1 MSRILAI
8 DLGKFKS
15 VTCLLDTTTNET
27 EFWTMSTDRR
37 YLKAV
42 LKRYKPD
49 LVVIESCTI
58 AGWVHDVCTAKGHK
72 LLICNPNQEAW
83 KWKHIKR
90 KTDRDDAL
98 KIAKLAALDQLI
110 PVYMPSERQREYRRL
125 VKYRTVVRGRGVRI
139 KNNIRAIFQRRGLAM
154 VSGRTAWSLKRLD
167 QIEQHRKP
175 LCDCRQTSCG
185 AANWTW
191 SSASWRVSAPARS
204 GREEASRAVGGR
216 QTSPAP
222 RNHSRRRSQNRRSRR
237 GLFGRSSTIQKCAA
251 GLVVCGSRPSPISV
265 GLDGPTGT
273 NPQTRAA
280 VAADR
285 LGGGGLDHA
294 DATIRG
300 PKRSIKESAPTEK
313 PQEESHHRRRS
324 QASGPL
330 LGDAVARTPWNGAT
344 TMIASEAASA

>member
-58 AGWVHDVCTAKGHK
+58 AGWVHDVCTSQGHQ

-125 VKYRTVVRGRGVRI
+125 VKYRTVVRARGVRI

-154 VSGRTAWSLKRLD
+154 VAGRNAWSLKRLD
-167 QIEQHRKP
+167 QIEQHRNP
-175 LCDCRQTSCG
+175 LCDCGQR
-185 AANWTW
+185 
-191 SSASWRVSAPARS
+191 RVMA
-204 GREEASRAVGGR
+204 GRIGSRAQR
-216 QTSPAP
+216 
-222 RNHSRRRSQNRRSRR
+222 
-237 GLFGRSSTIQKCAA
+237 
-251 GLVVCGSRPSPISV
+251 
-265 GLDGPTGT
+265 
-273 NPQTRAA
+273 
-280 VAADR
+280 
-285 LGGGGLDHA
+285 A
-294 DATIRG
+294 DAS
-300 PKRSIKESAPTEK
+300 PNA
-313 PQEESHHRRRS
+313 
-324 QASGPL
+324 
-330 LGDAVARTPWNGAT
+330 AR
-344 TMIASEAASA
+344 